1 MTKEPTRGKRKNAAS
16 APQPAS
22 TGSTRATPQAEAP
35 YRARRLRSLGAL
47 MPGVTRPA
55 FRKQSPAAVQVMLD
69 WPDIVGPELARATV
83 PRRLSAGTL
92 TVACVGPVATELQHL
107 APVVIARING
117 VCGAGVVSRLKM
129 LQDITLR
136 PTPPPPRPRPVP
148 VPVVIGDMPEGPLR
162 DALSRLGGWVEQR
175 GTAHREGVARGGI
188 VKPRGGIT

>member
-1 MTKEPTRGKRKNAAS
+1 MTKEPTRGKRKNAA
-16 APQPAS
+16 ATPQPAS
-22 TGSTRATPQAEAP
+22 AGSARAAPQAEAP
-35 YRARRLRSLGAL
+35 YRARRLRSLGVL

-55 FRKQSPAAVQVMLD
+55 FRRQSPAAVQVMLD

-92 TVACVGPVATELQHL
+92 TVACVGPVAMELQHQ

-136 PTPPPPRPRPVP
+136 PAPPPPRPRPVP
-148 VPVVIGDMPEGPLR
+148 EPVAIGDMPDGPLR
-162 DALSRLGGWVEQR
+162 DALSRLVGGVEQR
-175 GTAHREGVARGGI
+175 GTSRRRG
-188 VKPRGGIT
+188 